1 MADPSLRREMR
12 TRLRRQTRLKS
23 ATLSRDLGSYRYRG
37 PLARVMREHRFTA
50 QHFQILS
57 TLLERHLR
65 AEDPAIEGR
74 LLLSTLFD
82 SPFDVLAGIE
92 LLHETSP
99 LRQSRMMTLD
109 EDEESPDDLLVARFR
124 LSDEALIAFREEV
137 GGGVP
142 EDLRRRRDQV
152 YAHARDFL
160 VDLRILH
167 NLYRTR
173 SERLFHQDR
182 WDRVHTTISSPGR
195 GLTRRIEAMWRA
207 VRRRI
212 DASPE
217 SSRFPAVRFMQQ
229 HSLSDEELII
239 VVHLLFKE
247 LYEGNAYADAAEVVR
262 LVSVDESDLIR
273 NRRLLLPGGRLMAAE
288 ILNNEPMLEGRELT
302 GEVHLSD
309 WAVNYLFGAVTAE
322 EIDTDERLDWH
333 LYLKN
338 LSDTG
343 TFFRDLEAN

>member
-1 MADPSLRREMR
+1 MSDPSLRREVR
-12 TRLRRQTRLKS
+12 TRLRRQTKLKS
-23 ATLSRDLGSYRYRG
+23 ANLSRDLGSYRYRG
-37 PLARVMREHRFTA
+37 PLGRVMREFRFTA

-57 TLLERHLR
+57 TLLDRHLR

-74 LLLSTLFD
+74 LLLSSLFD
-82 SPFDVLAGIE
+82 SPFEVLTGME
-92 LLHETSP
+92 LLHEMSP
-99 LRQSRMMTLD
+99 LRQSRMIMLD
-109 EDEESPDDLLVARFR
+109 EDQESADDLLEARFR
-124 LSDEALIAFREEV
+124 LSDEALLAFQEEV
-137 GGGVP
+137 GVGVP
-142 EDLRRRRDQV
+142 EDLRRRREPA

-167 NLYRTR
+167 NLYRLR
-173 SERLFHQDR
+173 SERLFHPDR
-182 WDRVHTTISSPGR
+182 WDRVHTTTASPGR
-195 GLTRRIEAMWRA
+195 GLTRRIERMWQA

-212 DASPE
+212 DASPD
-217 SSRFPAVRFMQQ
+217 SSRFPAVRFMRQ

-262 LVSVDESDLIR
+262 LVSVDEADLIR
-273 NRRLLLPGGRLMAAE
+273 NRRLLLPGGRLTTAE

-322 EIDTDERLDWH
+322 DIDSDERLDWH

-338 LSDTG
+338 LNDTG